1 MGKFVSIP
9 IVMRG
14 FHPAYNVLRNLLATD
29 RSNLPFSLVRVAPR
43 VSRRFSEFS
52 RAGYTNVSAKELGV
66 AKIELLKTSIMLQV
80 LARAQLST
88 QSSLSC
94 LPRNNEN
101 DEVSKI
107 FQNKSCL
114 RKGKPLNLWKVYTV
128 LETVALNCVNFR
140 FVAVV

>member
-66 AKIELLKTSIMLQV
+66 
-80 LARAQLST
+80 
-88 QSSLSC
+88 
-94 LPRNNEN
+94 
-101 DEVSKI
+101 D
-107 FQNKSCL
+107 
-114 RKGKPLNLWKVYTV
+114 
-128 LETVALNCVNFR
+128 
-140 FVAVV
+140 